1 MLMCMSICV
10 FAETKTS
17 LLEPEPFSYGPIG
30 TWDPVKRVVVE
41 APFHKIDYDRL
52 HTSAGDNEI
61 TSISPKSKR
70 QFTAT
75 FSDGS
80 QSDYYIDRDGSVKKG
95 IPTGSLP

>member
-1 MLMCMSICV
+1 MSICV

-52 HTSAGDNEI
+52 HTSAGDN
-61 TSISPKSKR
+61 
-70 QFTAT
+70 
-75 FSDGS
+75 
-80 QSDYYIDRDGSVKKG
+80 
-95 IPTGSLP
+95 